1 VYSWEFCFIGANN
14 YSPLQD
20 IKLFGGLTDNSF
32 FDPKQDSLQK
42 DIGCLRNIRCLENT
56 FRGNL
61 RCPIYVLKCS
71 PLILH
76 PNAFCFIG

>member
-1 VYSWEFCFIGANN
+1 VYIWEFCFIGANN

-42 DIGCLRNIRCLENT
+42 DIGCLRNIRCLKKLV
-56 FRGNL
+56 GANL
-61 RCPIYVLKCS
+61 RVRSMFLSVP
-71 PLILH
+71 P
-76 PNAFCFIG
+76 